1 MARTLQRLTERQA
14 LYNVNIIGAPLP
26 IADYNLSTYWTVTN
40 GTASLI
46 NDDFFVSNRYVM
58 KIIPSSSAP
67 VTIST
72 NATNG
77 ILEGDSGLNIV
88 FTSVFKFG
96 VNAAQTETKIY
107 KNSEIVAGETK
118 AHNASVW
125 SVVRSNRMTY
135 QYSVGTTVTAKVE
148 VSNHGSQP
156 IYMTM
161 PAVVNDDAFIN
172 APAVLASKVYMPD
185 FYWQFDGQSVSP
197 TYPLFRFVDICTW
210 PISEAAQMY
219 ANWFEYETGELPY
232 NTSRDDLRTRSAL
245 LHPDNFYLAY
255 RNWIW
260 QFIGSPFLRNVYDP
274 ADNAAYIADEEEYAR
289 WQARTAH
296 FGHGAGSRKAI
307 REAAEFVLSGTKT
320 VVITPKFSGDPFQIS
335 VKTLVS
341 ETPDVA
347 MDGDV
352 SAAVLAAVES
362 ARPVG
367 FKIVH
372 EAVDEIIFTLDDIEQ
387 GLLDVGQLG

>member
-1 MARTLQRLTERQA
+1 ML
-14 LYNVNIIGAPLP
+14 
-26 IADYNLSTYWTVTN
+26 
-40 GTASLI
+40 
-46 NDDFFVSNRYVM
+46 
-58 KIIPSSSAP
+58 
-67 VTIST
+67 
-72 NATNG
+72 
-77 ILEGDSGLNIV
+77 
-88 FTSVFKFG
+88 
-96 VNAAQTETKIY
+96 
-107 KNSEIVAGETK
+107 
-118 AHNASVW
+118 
-125 SVVRSNRMTY
+125 
-135 QYSVGTTVTAKVE
+135 
-148 VSNHGSQP
+148 
-156 IYMTM
+156 
-161 PAVVNDDAFIN
+161 
-172 APAVLASKVYMPD
+172 
-185 FYWQFDGQSVSP
+185 
-197 TYPLFRFVDICTW
+197 
-210 PISEAAQMY
+210 Y
-219 ANWFEYETGELPY
+219 ANWFEYETSELPY

-245 LHPDNFYLAY
+245 LHPDNFYLSY
-255 RNWIW
+255 RDWLW

-274 ADNAAYIADEEEYAR
+274 ADNTAYVANEEEYTR

-347 MDGDV
+347 VDGDV
-352 SAAVLAAVES
+352 SAAVRAAVEP